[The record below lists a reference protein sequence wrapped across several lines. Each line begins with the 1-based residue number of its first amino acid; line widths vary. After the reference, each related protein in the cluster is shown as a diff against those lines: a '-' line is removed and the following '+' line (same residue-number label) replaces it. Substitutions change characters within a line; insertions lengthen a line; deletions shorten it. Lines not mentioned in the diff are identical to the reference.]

1 MRQGRGAFGLLKTGM
16 SRLRVP
22 ALTMTAVVVATAGMV
37 VGSGATPSGA
47 SSKLS
52 AKTVSAAL
60 QYTGGKAGA
69 ANSKKS
75 PISIGWVSDETALTG
90 HAGNTA
96 GVKAAVALINNDLG
110 GVAGGHPLKLV
121 SCFITTSD
129 SQGASCAQQ
138 MLNNPT
144 VKVVLEGELLTG
156 EASFIGTM
164 AGAKPVIGVFT
175 SPSVTTQN
183 AYYLDGGIPSQLA
196 SVTYI
201 AKTLGAKTVAVL
213 GPNLPGVSAAL
224 GMFKALFA
232 ALGATATVVLYPS
245 SSTDLEAPIAAANAN
260 SSDAIF
266 LATSTTGECIAT
278 AKAFT
283 QLGITKPV
291 VSLPDCLEASV
302 KKALGDYPKW
312 GYVFTSLN
320 PLAAHGASSQTAAF
334 DAAMAAQGDTA
345 LETSGYS
352 VNTFGAVLTV
362 AQWINTLGA
371 SGYTSAA
378 IASTA
383 AAFTGPTYM
392 GDPNIKFGVP
402 PFTAIGSIRALVY
415 NYKGKGKFSEN
426 TGGNWICPP
435 VPTCS

>member
-1 MRQGRGAFGLLKTGM
+1 MTQGRGVLGFVKTGI
-16 SRLRVP
+16 SRVRVP
-22 ALTMTAVVVATAGMV
+22 ALAIAALLLASTGLV
-37 VGSGATPSGA
+37 VGSGAAPSGA
-47 SSKLS
+47 SSKVS
-52 AKTVSAAL
+52 AKSVSAAL
-60 QYTGGKAGA
+60 QYVGGKSGA

-75 PISIGWVSDETALTG
+75 PIAIGWVSDETALTG

-96 GVKAAVALINNDLG
+96 GVKAAVALINNNLG
-110 GVAGGHPLKLV
+110 GIAGHPLKLV

-138 MLNNPT
+138 MLNNPA

-183 AYYLDGGIPSQLA
+183 AFYLDGGIPSQLA

-260 SSDAIF
+260 SADAIF

-291 VSLPDCLEASV
+291 VSLPDCLESSV

-312 GYVFTSLN
+312 SYVFTSLN
-320 PLAAHGASSQTAAF
+320 PLATHGATSQTAAF
-334 DAAMAAQGDTA
+334 DAAMAAYSNTS

-352 VNTFGAVLTV
+352 ANTFGAVLTV
-362 AQWINTLGA
+362 AKWLNQLGP
-371 SGYTSAA
+371 SGYTAAA

-383 AAFTGPTYM
+383 TAFTGPTFM

-402 PFTAIGSIRALVY
+402 PFTAIGSIRALIY
-415 NYKGKGKFSEN
+415 TYKGKGKFSEN

-435 VPTCS
+435 VPTCT